1 MLVRDMGPNT
11 VIFCVIL
18 KSEELRCS
26 MSENALAVE
35 HYVGWDLLSKVEP
48 FYQV

>member
-26 MSENALAVE
+26 MSEDAVVVE
-35 HYVGWDLLSKVEP
+35 HQVGWDLLSKVEP
-48 FYQV
+48 FCQV